1 MVGESINN
9 LTTTVVRG
17 RLSKHLS
24 QQTTD
29 RGTNDRVSSLGPK
42 KTKVVTRFIL
52 GGETV
57 VANQYRGV
65 RFSEPRRST
74 RPVRGAKL
82 VQREQIG
89 EPDDAVLSD
98 AGQSHVLQ
106 KASKTRGT
114 LSISRCGGFIGEFI
128 GHEHRKKCSSFS
140 RELYC
145 EEGLEDLD
153 GK

>member
-1 MVGESINN
+1 M
-9 LTTTVVRG
+9 
-17 RLSKHLS
+17 
-24 QQTTD
+24 
-29 RGTNDRVSSLGPK
+29 GPK

-74 RPVRGAKL
+74 RRVRGQNWYSAK
-82 VQREQIG
+82 QIG
-89 EPDDAVLSD
+89 EPDDALLSD

-114 LSISRCGGFIGEFI
+114 LSISRRGGFIGEFN
-128 GHEHRKKCSSFS
+128 GHEHRK
-140 RELYC
+140 
-145 EEGLEDLD
+145 
-153 GK
+153 